1 MSFHNLQ
8 LHAAVLLASFLGGIV
23 RNRTGLAVTDVA
35 EPVRID
41 AVGNEILHHGLCPG
55 LGKTLVVILV
65 SNAVGM
71 TLNRYV
77 QFRIVNEPC
86 GHLVK
91 LCNDLVRESELVK
104 CE

>member
-1 MSFHNLQ
+1 
-8 LHAAVLLASFLGGIV
+8 
-23 RNRTGLAVTDVA
+23 
-35 EPVRID
+35 
-41 AVGNEILHHGLCPG
+41 
-55 LGKTLVVILV
+55 
-65 SNAVGM
+65 M